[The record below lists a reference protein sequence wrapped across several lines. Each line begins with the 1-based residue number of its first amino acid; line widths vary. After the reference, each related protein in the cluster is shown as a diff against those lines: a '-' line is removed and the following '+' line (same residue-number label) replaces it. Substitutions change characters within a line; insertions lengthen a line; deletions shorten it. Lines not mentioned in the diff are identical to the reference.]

1 MVGFDDEETKT
12 RFTNYSMSSS
22 IIRRNKELSL
32 LDDKFERSVF
42 RMILILLFFFV
53 LILLNRFA
61 NYDLILFTKIMDYSM
76 NSNVSCIDINL
87 CSLVAQKGR
96 LFARSEYNNLASKR
110 WHLLFLKSTNLYRTI
125 REK

>member
-42 RMILILLFFFV
+42 RMILIILFFVF
-53 LILLNRFA
+53 ILLT
-61 NYDLILFTKIMDYSM
+61 NYYLILFTKIMNYPM
-76 NSNVSCIDINL
+76 NSNVSYIDINL

-96 LFARSEYNNLASKR
+96 GFVRSEHNNLASKC
-110 WHLLFLKSTNLYRTI
+110 WHLLFLKSTNLYRKI